1 MKFFNISYNDKDIL
15 AEVYAISGRPY
26 PFLERLKKGGTGTPR
41 GVLEV
46 APSQIVQKF
55 DHIRSTRY
63 CSLQEMQEGIML
75 CFNRRQETFAV
86 PMNHQDIAF
95 IGWNREKDQDNISL
109 SLEIQTKDGD
119 VYQIAYNKGY
129 HQAIS
134 KFLNKIPLQTN

>member
-1 MKFFNISYNDKDIL
+1 MKFFNISYNDKDVM
-15 AEVYAISGRPY
+15 AEVYAISGRP
-26 PFLERLKKGGTGTPR
+26 FSFIERLKKGGTGTPR

-46 APSQIVQKF
+46 APAGITRKF

-86 PMNHQDIAF
+86 PMNHKDIQF
-95 IGWNREKDQDNISL
+95 IGWNREKEQGSISL
-109 SLEIQTKDGD
+109 SLEIQTNDGD

-129 HQAIS
+129 HQTIK
-134 KFLNKIPLQTN
+134 KFLNKIPSQTN